1 MIRAVAVVVVLSLFI
16 VLAGVVAYG
25 RLFNEVPEAVAVV
38 APLAAS
44 NGGDTAAVDPTTTT
58 AAPAAAA
65 VPNAVLSAARGTVQ
79 VRKGNDEKAPWTDV
93 AAGTVLS
100 SDDSV
105 RAGRNAE
112 ATITMGDGVEVR
124 LSPRSELRVRELS
137 EAVARV
143 RLDEGH
149 VTATVADGKNRVLRV
164 QTKGGDAEAESRG
177 GTFGVVTDG
186 RGQLAVATST
196 GTVKLTAKGESVDVA
211 AGQAS
216 TVTAGAAPTAPT
228 ALASSLF
235 LKIGA
240 LAATQTNQTSTT
252 VSGTTA
258 PGALVRVGEQTTTS
272 DARGRF
278 AMRVPLRDGKNDL
291 AVEVQDASGRREDKR
306 LPPVMVDRVK
316 PKIDAAVKWGGDP
329 DPNQKQN

>member
-1 MIRAVAVVVVLSLFI
+1 MIRAVVVVVLLTLAV

-25 RLFNEVPEAVAVV
+25 RVFQDVPDAVAPVID
-38 APLAAS
+38 PL
-44 NGGDTAAVDPTTTT
+44 VDATRPTPVSEPELDRPKV
-58 AAPAAAA
+58 AAPAII
-65 VPNAVLSAARGTVQ
+65 VSAARGTVQ
-79 VRKGNDEKAPWTDV
+79 VRKANDEKGPWVDV
-93 AAGTVLS
+93 AVGTVLGAE
-100 SDDSV
+100 DSL

-149 VTATVADGKNRVLRV
+149 VTASVDNDKQRVLRV

-186 RGQLAVATST
+186 RGQLAVATTT
-196 GTVKLTAKGESVDVA
+196 GTVKLTAKGESVDVV
-211 AGQAS
+211 AGQTS
-216 TVTAGAAPTAPT
+216 TVTAGAAPSAPAAMPST
-228 ALASSLF
+228 LF

-252 VSGTTA
+252 VSGTTT
-258 PGALVRVGEQTTTS
+258 PGTLVRVGDQTTSS

-278 AMRVPLRDGKNDL
+278 AMRVPLRDGRNEL
-291 AVEVQDASGRREDKR
+291 AVEVQDASGRRQDRR
-306 LPPVMVDRVK
+306 LPPVVVDRVK
-316 PKIDAAVKWGGDP
+316 PKIDAAVQWGA
-329 DPNQKQN
+329 QKQN

>member
-1 MIRAVAVVVVLSLFI
+1 MMRAVAVVVVLSLF
-16 VLAGVVAYG
+16 VVVAGVIAYD
-25 RLFNEVPEAVAVV
+25 RLFNEEVPDAVAPVV
-38 APLAAS
+38 APLVSTNPSAA
-44 NGGDTAAVDPTTTT
+44 TDPTTTT
-58 AAPAAAA
+58 TPAAAAA
-65 VPNAVLSAARGTVQ
+65 VPNALLSQARGTVQ
-79 VRKGNDEKAPWTDV
+79 IRKGTDEKAPWVDV

-100 SDDSV
+100 ADDSL

-149 VTATVADGKNRVLRV
+149 VTATVDNGKNRVLRV

-186 RGQLAVATST
+186 RGQLAVATTT
-196 GTVKLTAKGESVDVA
+196 GTVKLSAHGETVDVA

-216 TVTAGAAPTAPT
+216 TVTAGSAPTAP
-228 ALASSLF
+228 AEVASSLF

-252 VSGTTA
+252 VMGTTT
-258 PGALVRVGEQTTTS
+258 PGALVRSGDQVTTADS
-272 DARGRF
+272 RGRF

-306 LPPVMVDRVK
+306 LPPVVVDRVK
-316 PKIDAAVKWGGDP
+316 PKIDAAVQWGGDAGP
-329 DPNQKQN
+329 SKN